1 MNRNKFTI
9 IKKIFNV
16 LHFKINNM
24 HKNIDLVTNP
34 IKSFWKLTIPIMC
47 FVMFDGI
54 SALVDMMWVSS
65 ISSDAVVAMGVSA
78 PILLLIY
85 SIGDAIGEG
94 SNSIISRYIGH
105 DSYDES
111 YNALI
116 HGILIS
122 IIVSVAFIILAF
134 FLNEVLKFMEVSESV
149 ELAKQYLFPLF
160 LGASVLMLSDL
171 FSNTLQSEGDS
182 KSPTIII
189 IVSNLL
195 NLALDPIFIFNL
207 KLGVSGAAY
216 ATVISSVFSVCIFLF
231 LYFSGRTKI
240 PLSLRY
246 FKFKMHIIY
255 EILKVGIPNLC
266 DDIVRCSVSV
276 FVNALLFQQMGQV
289 GVLLFSVSSKI
300 EDLLK
305 TPTEAFGNGLMS
317 VSGHLYG
324 AKKFERAR
332 DLYRYVLKVNL
343 ATSIIVSFAF
353 FLMRDYVYQS
363 FSVVN
368 METSIFWIAIFGAVI
383 LISRPFS
390 AIPAKMVD
398 GFGKSYYPL
407 VLNTFKLGLKV
418 AVLVLGKGVLPFGL
432 CLLLALSIEEIVFA
446 FVYYGFVKWLFNRVE
461 RQSDPVVC

>member
-1 MNRNKFTI
+1 
-9 IKKIFNV
+9 
-16 LHFKINNM
+16 M
-24 HKNIDLVTNP
+24 HKSIDLVTNP

-47 FVMFDGI
+47 FVMFDGV

-94 SNSIISRYIGH
+94 SNSIISRYVGN
-105 DSYDES
+105 DNYEDS

-122 IIVSVAFIILAF
+122 VVVSVAFIILAF
-134 FLNEVLKFMEVSESV
+134 FLNEVLKLMDVSKSV
-149 ELAKQYLFPLF
+149 DLAKQYLFPLF
-160 LGASVLMLSDL
+160 LGSIVLILSDL

-182 KSPTIII
+182 KSPTAIII
-189 IVSNLL
+189 FSNLL
-195 NLALDPIFIFNL
+195 NLALDPVFIFYL
-207 KLGVSGAAY
+207 KMGVSGAAY
-216 ATVISSVFSVCIFLF
+216 ATVISSLCSVCIFMY

-240 PLSLRY
+240 PLGLSY

-266 DDIVRCSVSV
+266 DDIVRCSVSI

-305 TPTEAFGNGLMS
+305 TPTESFGNGIMS

-324 AKKFERAR
+324 AKKFEKAR
-332 DLYRYVLKVNL
+332 ELYKYVLKVNL
-343 ATSIIVSFAF
+343 AASIIVSFIF
-353 FLMRDYVYQS
+353 FLIRDYAYQA

-418 AVLVLGKGVLPFGL
+418 AVLVIGKDILPFGL
-432 CLLLALSIEEIVFA
+432 CVLLALSIEEIVFA
-446 FVYYGFVKWLFNRVE
+446 FVYYGFVKWLFNRIE
-461 RQSDPVVC
+461 GQSNPAVC

>member
-1 MNRNKFTI
+1 MYG
-9 IKKIFNV
+9 
-16 LHFKINNM
+16 
-24 HKNIDLVTNP
+24 NIDLVSNP
-34 IKSFWKLTIPIMC
+34 KKAFWKLTIPIMC

-54 SALVDMMWVSS
+54 SALVDMVWVSY

-94 SNSIISRYIGH
+94 SNSIISRNIGH
-105 DSYDES
+105 NSYEDSYNS
-111 YNALI
+111 LL
-116 HGILIS
+116 HGII
-122 IIVSVAFIILAF
+122 ICVIVSVAFIILAF
-134 FLNEVLKFMEVSESV
+134 FLNEVLKLMDISKSV

-160 LGASVLMLSDL
+160 LGSIVLILSDL

-189 IVSNLL
+189 IFSNLL
-195 NLALDPIFIFNL
+195 NLALDPLFIFYL

-216 ATVISSVFSVCIFLF
+216 ATIISSFVSVCIFLY

-240 PLSLRY
+240 PLSLKF
-246 FKFKMHIIY
+246 FKFRPHIFF
-255 EILKVGIPNLC
+255 EILKVAIPNLF
-266 DDIVRCSVSV
+266 DDVIRCNVSI
-276 FVNALLFQQMGQV
+276 FINALLFQQLGQV

-305 TPTEAFGNGLMS
+305 TPTESFGNGLMS

-324 AKKFERAR
+324 AKQFDKAR
-332 DLYRYVLKVNL
+332 ELYRYVLKANL
-343 ATSIIVSFAF
+343 VASIIVSFAF
-353 FLMRDYVYQS
+353 FLLRDYIYKS

-368 METSIFWIAIFGAVI
+368 METSIFWIALFGAVI
-383 LISRPFS
+383 LISQPFS

-407 VLNTFKLGLKV
+407 VLNTFKLGLKLGI
-418 AVLVLGKGVLPFGL
+418 LVFCKGILPFGL
-432 CLLLALSIEEIVFA
+432 CILLALSLEQVVSA
-446 FVYYGFVKWLFNRVE
+446 FVYYGFIKWLFNRIE
-461 RQSDPVVC
+461 SQTDLVVC